1 MTTGTENGN
10 GAAIAPNTVDLL
22 LDEGDLDRDELY
34 ELSLLVGIDPEN
46 APSHPGALGDE
57 SLEGVATD
65 PDGEGDDAEEL
76 VDRDVLAG
84 RVHADGKTRTPIW
97 ANPLVKA
104 GSVALIGGLCMA
116 VVGGVL
122 SGFQS
127 AGKRDLTPTARPE
140 QAPEPPPDPTQLAL
154 ERQRQEI
161 GQLKTRN
168 ALGNQTQALQLHEA
182 RTNGEGND
190 PSAAELLA
198 LRNQMARAQAVQAEG
213 AQPAPNAQTAAAVS
227 PQAVQPTGPVT
238 RPAPTYAPAAP
249 RPAPA
254 PRPSEA
260 SPPRQPV
267 VNSPPPPP
275 PEVLWDSLVAM
286 GSYGTGTGMEPAFTP
301 GPQEPTPVA
310 SAPLADLPQQ
320 PAAAGPTAQLV
331 SNPSPASLQIEE
343 AAILG
348 RTLKRVAP
356 GTTASAKLVAPIY
369 WAEDLSREQ
378 QSQRTA
384 IALSQALLADN
395 GAVALDV
402 GTVLVAEVSVLAGSG
417 MVELSVT
424 DVVTVENG
432 VSKVTPVPLNHLL
445 ITGSS
450 GSPLIA
456 QEMRNG
462 GEVRAAQMQL
472 AALGALGHVGELLN
486 RPLSQQ
492 TIIGEGASAVAT
504 EYAPVNIIAG
514 LLSGAAQ
521 AVLPIEQQRV
531 TQRIDDYDSRNRIW
545 FHDTA
550 EVSVF
555 ALNEFVFEP

>member
-46 APSHPGALGDE
+46 APSHPGALDDE
-57 SLEGVATD
+57 SGAATD
-65 PDGEGDDAEEL
+65 PDGEEGDGEESI
-76 VDRDVLAG
+76 DRDVLAG
-84 RVHADGKTRTPIW
+84 RVHANGKTRTPIW

-104 GSVALIGGLCMA
+104 GAVALIGGLCMA

-249 RPAPA
+249 RPAPS
-254 PRPSEA
+254 PRPTAS

-267 VNSPPPPP
+267 VNRPPPPA
-275 PEVLWDSLVAM
+275 PEVLWASLAAM

-301 GPQEPTPVA
+301 GPQEPTPIA

-320 PAAAGPTAQLV
+320 PAADGPTAQLV
-331 SNPSPASLQIEE
+331 SNPSPASLQVEE

-356 GTTASAKLVAPIY
+356 GTTAAATLVAPIY

-384 IALSQALLADN
+384 IALSQPLLADN
-395 GAVALDV
+395 GTVALDA

-445 ITGSS
+445 ITGGNSN
-450 GSPLIA
+450 PLVA

>member
-10 GAAIAPNTVDLL
+10 GAAIAPNTIDLL

-34 ELSLLVGIDPEN
+34 ELSVLVGIDPEK
-46 APSHPGALGDE
+46 APSYSAALGDE
-57 SLEGVATD
+57 SLDGAATD
-65 PDGEGDDAEEL
+65 PDSEDAEEL

-198 LRNQMARAQAVQAEG
+198 LRNQMARAQAVQEGG

-254 PRPSEA
+254 PRPTAS

-267 VNSPPPPP
+267 VNRPPPPP

-301 GPQEPTPVA
+301 GSQEPTPVA
-310 SAPLADLPQQ
+310 SAPLADLSQQ
-320 PAAAGPTAQLV
+320 PAAAEPTAQLV

-356 GTTASAKLVAPIY
+356 GTTAAAKLVAPIY

-384 IALSQALLADN
+384 IALSQPLLADN
-395 GAVALDV
+395 GAVALAA

-445 ITGSS
+445 ITG
-450 GSPLIA
+450 GNGNPLVA

>member
-34 ELSLLVGIDPEN
+34 ELSVLVGIDPEN
-46 APSHPGALGDE
+46 APSYSAALGDE
-57 SLEGVATD
+57 SLDGVATD
-65 PDGEGDDAEEL
+65 PDSEDAEEL

-198 LRNQMARAQAVQAEG
+198 LRNQMARAQAEQEGG

-227 PQAVQPTGPVT
+227 PQAMQPTGPVT

-254 PRPSEA
+254 PRPSA
-260 SPPRQPV
+260 SSPPRQPV
-267 VNSPPPPP
+267 VNRPPPPA
-275 PEVLWDSLVAM
+275 PEVLWASLAAM

-301 GPQEPTPVA
+301 GSQEPTPVA
-310 SAPLADLPQQ
+310 STPLADSPQQ

-331 SNPSPASLQIEE
+331 SNPPPASLQIEE

-356 GTTASAKLVAPIY
+356 GTTAAAKLVAPIY

-384 IALSQALLADN
+384 IALSQPLLADN

-424 DVVTVENG
+424 DVVTGENG

-445 ITGSS
+445 ITG
-450 GSPLIA
+450 GNGNPLIA
-456 QEMRNG
+456 KEMRNG

>member
-10 GAAIAPNTVDLL
+10 GAAIAPNTADLL

-34 ELSLLVGIDPEN
+34 ELSLLVGIDPEK
-46 APSHPGALGDE
+46 APSYSAALGDE
-57 SLEGVATD
+57 SGAATD
-65 PDGEGDDAEEL
+65 PDSEDAEEL

-104 GSVALIGGLCMA
+104 GSVALMGGLCMA

-122 SGFQS
+122 AGFQS

-154 ERQRQEI
+154 DRQRQEI

-182 RTNGEGND
+182 RTNDEGND

-198 LRNQMARAQAVQAEG
+198 LRNQMARAQAVQEGG
-213 AQPAPNAQTAAAVS
+213 AQPALNAQTAAAVS

-249 RPAPA
+249 RLAPA
-254 PRPSEA
+254 PRPNAS

-267 VNSPPPPP
+267 VNRPPPPA

-286 GSYGTGTGMEPAFTP
+286 GSYGTGTGMEPTFTP
-301 GPQEPTPVA
+301 GPQEPMSVESLPPA
-310 SAPLADLPQQ
+310 SSALPQQ
-320 PAAAGPTAQLV
+320 PAVAGPTAQLV
-331 SNPSPASLQIEE
+331 SDATPASLQVEE

-356 GTTASAKLVAPIY
+356 GTTAAATLVAPIY

-384 IALSQALLADN
+384 IALSQPLLADD
-395 GAVALDV
+395 GAVALDA

-445 ITGSS
+445 ITG
-450 GSPLIA
+450 GNGNPLIA